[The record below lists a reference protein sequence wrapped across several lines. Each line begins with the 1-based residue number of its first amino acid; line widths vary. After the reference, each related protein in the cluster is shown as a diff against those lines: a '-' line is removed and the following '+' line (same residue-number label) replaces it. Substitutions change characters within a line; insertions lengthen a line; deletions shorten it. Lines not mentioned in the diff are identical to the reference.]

1 MSKANDEIVL
11 SETHGV
17 NPSIEVCV
25 VCEEDLGI
33 ILFGKLKD
41 DVEAPKQVC
50 LGRLCDKCISKF
62 KKEHKKL
69 ILEVNDLGFT
79 GRYFIFPE
87 KCIRPEI
94 LEEIGDNVT
103 IYLGEE
109 AFQKILQNVEQ

>member
-1 MSKANDEIVL
+1 MSKDKIIL
-11 SETHGV
+11 SKNHGV
-17 NPSIEVCV
+17 NPSIEVCT
-25 VCEEDLGI
+25 VCGEDLRI

-62 KKEHKKL
+62 TEEHKKL
-69 ILEVNDLGFT
+69 VLEVSDLGFT

-94 LEEIGDNVT
+94 LEKIGDSVT
-103 IYLGEE
+103 LYLEEE

>member
-1 MSKANDEIVL
+1 MKDEEITF
-11 SETHGV
+11 SEKHGL
-17 NPSIEVCV
+17 NPSLEVCL
-25 VCEEDLGI
+25 VCRKDMGI
-33 ILFGKLKD
+33 VMFGQLKD

-62 KKEHKKL
+62 KEEHKKL
-69 ILEVNDLGFT
+69 ILEVDNLGFT

-87 KCIRPEI
+87 KCIQPEI